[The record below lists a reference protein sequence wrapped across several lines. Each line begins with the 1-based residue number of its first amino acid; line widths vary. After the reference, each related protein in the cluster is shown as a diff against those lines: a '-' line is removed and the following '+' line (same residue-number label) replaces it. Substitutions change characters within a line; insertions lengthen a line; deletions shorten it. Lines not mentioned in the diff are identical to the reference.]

1 MTYSSEKQLPEPAP
15 QGDPGSGERDDLVGR
30 LRFYFEYRHS
40 EPLARLRARSLLAQ
54 LRLESNRQR

>member
-1 MTYSSEKQLPEPAP
+1 MTSSSEKQLPEPAP
-15 QGDPGSGERDDLVGR
+15 QGVPGSGEHDELVGR

-54 LRLESNRQR
+54 LRFESKQQR